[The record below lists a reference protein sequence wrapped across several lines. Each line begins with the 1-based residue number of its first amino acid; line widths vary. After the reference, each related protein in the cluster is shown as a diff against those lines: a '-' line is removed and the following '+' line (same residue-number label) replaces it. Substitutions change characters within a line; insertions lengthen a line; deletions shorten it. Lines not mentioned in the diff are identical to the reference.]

1 MAEKLSK
8 EKLIEVI
15 ENLSVLELSDLV
27 KSLEE
32 KFGVSAS
39 VPVAAAPSA
48 PAADTSTEEEAP
60 EKSTFNVILA
70 NSGANKIAVIKAI
83 REIVPTLGLKEA
95 KDLVDTAPKPVV
107 EGVNKEASE
116 EARKKLTEAGAT
128 VELK

>member
-8 EKLIEVI
+8 EKLIEAI
-15 ENLSVLELSDLV
+15 ENLSVLELSELV

-39 VPVAAAPSA
+39 TPVAAVPSA
-48 PAADTSTEEEAP
+48 PAVGTATEEEAP

-83 REIVPTLGLKEA
+83 REIVLTLGLKEA
-95 KDLVDTAPKPVV
+95 KDLVDTAPKPVI
-107 EGVNKEASE
+107 EGVNKEAAD
-116 EARKKLTEAGAT
+116 EAKKKLESAGAS